1 MTTVTIPPCTGR
13 ARTLRALY
21 DNTGHPYYY
30 LVLSAGQEEHVLLQ
44 ATDKITGLVVEL
56 PGTING
62 DIPGG
67 AVAVPWF
74 DVLRAKATNLPI
86 HIEIDEPA
94 LRISTRLGNSLP
106 TTQRLRYGPAL
117 PDARRLA
124 GVVESKAEARL
135 SVRSTALREAVLAAS
150 ASASSVSPAG
160 RFIVCS
166 SEDSK
171 LVAAPLWHAED
182 RHYAPATVLEGRLP
196 ATRLN
201 PALLERLL
209 RHTGD
214 QDLDVFFWKDGM
226 PLLIRAVRYR
236 WTFLIAPGTS

>member
-1 MTTVTIPPCTGR
+1 MTTVIFPPCTGR

-21 DNTGHPYYY
+21 DNTGHPHHY
-30 LVLSAGQEEHVLLQ
+30 LVLGAGQEEHVLLQ
-44 ATDKITGLVVEL
+44 ATDRITGLAVEL
-56 PGTING
+56 PGTIDG

-106 TTQRLRYGPAL
+106 TAQRLRYGSEL
-117 PDARRLA
+117 PNVRRLA
-124 GVVESKAEARL
+124 NVVESKAEARL
-135 SVRSTALREAVLAAS
+135 SVRSTALREGVLSAS
-150 ASASSVSPAG
+150 ASAWSVSPAG
-160 RFIVCS
+160 RFIICS
-166 SEDSK
+166 SEDGK
-171 LVAAPLWHAED
+171 LVVAPLWHAED
-182 RHYAPATVLEGRLP
+182 RHYVPATVLEGRLP

-201 PALLERLL
+201 PDLLERLL
-209 RHTGD
+209 RHVGD
-214 QDLDVFFWKDGM
+214 QDLDVFFWKGGM
-226 PLLIRAVRYR
+226 PLLIRAVRYK